1 MLLSTVKFIFIARK
15 KAIEVIRVESV
26 DYFAPDANRSNV
38 KEIEPMYAQ
47 IH

>member
-15 KAIEVIRVESV
+15 EAIEVIRVESLN
-26 DYFAPDANRSNV
+26 YFAPDADRFHV
-38 KEIEPMYAQ
+38 GEIEPMYAQ